1 MDAAKE
7 VGMSKMRF
15 AAWSQTRGTYLGDGV
30 FSNDRGAAAFDSAPT
45 FPHKTHRGD
54 VPGYP
59 EDLDFN
65 LSVVFPDKGDRA
77 TPRACANALLPRW
90 GD

>member
-45 FPHKTHRGD
+45 FPHKTAR
-54 VPGYP
+54 
-59 EDLDFN
+59 
-65 LSVVFPDKGDRA
+65 GDRA